1 MSMMKSNPDN
11 IWKLTT
17 AKGES
22 FYVKCPSKSG
32 AKIFLC
38 EQIGI
43 RGNTPFTATELY
55 LREQVP
61 EDAEILQARF
71 RRPDDPANWL
81 PGNV

>member
-1 MSMMKSNPDN
+1 MSMVKSNPDN

-32 AKIFLC
+32 AKIFLA

-43 RGNTPFTATELY
+43 KGNTPFKSAELY
-55 LREQVP
+55 LAEQVP
-61 EDAEILQARF
+61 EDAEVMQAQF
-71 RRPDDPANWL
+71 RRPDDPANWAE
-81 PGNV
+81 GNV